1 MDLRSERVRG
11 TSAGAVLVVAIVL
24 IAAFSG
30 SGAAQAQVVNPYAGI
45 DWENVRPLH
54 SFSHQHGSDPGV
66 FWNMGFG
73 QLPISNYYPS
83 RPFYPLS
90 DKFLKE
96 HPEAL
101 GAPNAEQHST
111 TDSGMHFCAIGS
123 FYTVGY
129 GQTPRFEAGQAP
141 IEHVFSGLNVF
152 DARKL
157 PWLGVYRLDLRI
169 AQAAGTDKQAEVL
182 LTIDG
187 AEAVSHKTFAQIGDG
202 VVRRQ
207 RLTPKSPE
215 SMYLKTTAAAVRVRL
230 DFDPLST
237 QVTRFRLM
245 QGTNRPWK
253 DAFRAALDGTGRNS
267 AERPVE
273 GLLFPD
279 GGGITINHPGG
290 PVKPLLEALDFDPR
304 VLGIEVWNQHEGFGG
319 TDMRFYRLWDEALR
333 SGRQCLGFFV
343 KDHVFFGRG
352 RNVLLVSGPAT
363 AAPREREHEA
373 LRAYRDGRFFGLL
386 GALTTDASGKPVS
399 PYDKS
404 EFRFTRIAV
413 KENGNRQPAGIEVSV
428 DGVDRTK
435 RPNTQIRFIT
445 DSGVA
450 KVVDERIATFELP
463 HDAAGSP
470 ACRFV
475 RIEAFAYPAT
485 HLGGCPLTPKAFTAM
500 NVHEIS
506 RLHDRL
512 GPFTMSKLDPA
523 GAAPIPV
530 VDMIF
535 SQPILVPKEPAK
547 RQGVSRL
554 PQVDRAVWA
563 GLQ

>member
-1 MDLRSERVRG
+1 MDVRSERVLS
-11 TSAGAVLVVAIVL
+11 TSAGSVLAVAVAL
-24 IAAFSG
+24 TAAFAG
-30 SGAAQAQVVNPYAGI
+30 TGPAQAQVVNPYAGI

-54 SFSHQHGSDPGV
+54 SFSHQHGSDPRV

-73 QLPISNYYPS
+73 HLPISNYYPS
-83 RPFYPLS
+83 RPFYPLP
-90 DKFLKE
+90 DAFMKE
-96 HPEAL
+96 HPEAV

-111 TDSGMHFCAIGS
+111 TDSGMHFCAVGS
-123 FYTVGY
+123 LYTVGY
-129 GQTPRFEAGQAP
+129 GQTPRFKAGQAP
-141 IEHVFSGLNVF
+141 IEHVFSGLSVF

-169 AQAAGTDKQAEVL
+169 AQAARTDREAEVL
-182 LTIDG
+182 LTIEG
-187 AEAVSHKTFAQIGDG
+187 AEAISHKSFAPIGDG

-207 RLTPKSPE
+207 RVTSKSPE
-215 SMYLKTTAAAVRVRL
+215 SMYLKTAAAAVRVRL
-230 DFDPLST
+230 DFDPAST
-237 QVTRFRLM
+237 RIARFRLM

-253 DAFRAALDGTGRNS
+253 DAFRAALDGTGKDS

-273 GLLFPD
+273 GLLFAD

-290 PVKPLLEALDFDPR
+290 SVKPLLEALDFDPR

-319 TDMRFYRLWDEALR
+319 TEMRFYRLWDEALR

-352 RNVLLVSGPAT
+352 RNVLLVSCPAT
-363 AAPREREHEA
+363 ASPREREHES

-386 GALTTDASGKPVS
+386 GALKTDESGKPAS
-399 PYDKS
+399 PYDRS

-428 DGVDRTK
+428 DGADWTK

-445 DSGVA
+445 DAGVA
-450 KVVDERIATFELP
+450 KVVDDRSAFFEFP
-463 HDAAGSP
+463 RDAAGTV

-475 RIEAFAYPAT
+475 RIEAFAYPGT
-485 HLGGCPLTPKAFTAM
+485 HLGGRPLTSDAFTAM

-506 RLHDRL
+506 RLHDRQ
-512 GPFTMSKLDPA
+512 GPFTMSKLDPS
-523 GAAPIPV
+523 GTAPIPV

-535 SQPILVPKEPAK
+535 SQPILVQKGLAK
-547 RQGVSRL
+547 R
-554 PQVDRAVWA
+554 
-563 GLQ
+563 